1 MKISKKIEKKS
12 IIPLCEFCVDIP
24 LILIVFCNGTVISV
38 RYVDMNRR
46 LEKSITAKIVPIQKN
61 FGYVLRVVIWDA
73 GKIILWSV
81 IFINT
86 SRRHLMLIV
95 NRCLNTN
102 ITNRVIFLINLLGIS
117 FLRFFMIIKHDF
129 YMEKK
134 KKKVKKLRMKKGW
147 NKC

>member
-12 IIPLCEFCVDIP
+12 IIPLCEFCVDIL
-24 LILIVFCNGTVISV
+24 LILIVFCNGIVISV

-102 ITNRVIFLINLLGIS
+102 ITNREIFLINLLGIS
-117 FLRFFMIIKHDF
+117 FLRFFMIIKLDF